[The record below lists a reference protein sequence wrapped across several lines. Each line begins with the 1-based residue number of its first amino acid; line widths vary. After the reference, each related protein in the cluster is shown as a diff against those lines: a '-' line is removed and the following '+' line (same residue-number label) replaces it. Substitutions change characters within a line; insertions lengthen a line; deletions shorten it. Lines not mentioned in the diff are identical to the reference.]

1 MENIKAAS
9 FNPKH
14 RGYVCKKRRER
25 EREKKSI
32 GKFNKHSI
40 VSKSSPFE
48 KLLSFTLKHHDNL
61 FITPKEI
68 IIYKHPLTYL
78 FLKIFKDVVNK

>member
-1 MENIKAAS
+1 MEYIKAAS

-14 RGYVCKKRRER
+14 RGYICEKIIKEER
-25 EREKKSI
+25 ERVKSI
-32 GKFNKHSI
+32 GKFNEHSI

-61 FITPKEI
+61 FITPKENI
-68 IIYKHPLTYL
+68 
-78 FLKIFKDVVNK
+78 